1 MPVATTDDGVSI
13 SWEAQGEGPPLVLL
27 HGVTED
33 SLLWKSIADELSERF
48 RVILVDLRG
57 HGRSGEATD
66 YSPLVMT
73 GDVAAVVR
81 AADVEAPSVV
91 GHSLGG
97 LVATA
102 YASEHDVHAV
112 VNVDLSL
119 DTRPIAARIRMLETN
134 LRGPSYVP
142 TLRSMFAMLAGDRL
156 PQETRA
162 AIDDYAARAPREV
175 VLGVYDILLRTP
187 DDELLRMNEEM
198 LDKIRAP
205 YLLLHSVNPGPEYL
219 SWLTSH
225 LPSATVEVWPNSG
238 HFLHLLDPERFVQRV
253 VDFLAA

>member
-1 MPVATTDDGVSI
+1 MPTATTDDGVSI
-13 SWEAQGEGPPLVLL
+13 SWEAQGDGPPVVLL

-33 SLLWKSIADELSERF
+33 RLLWKPISDALCERF
-48 RVILVDLRG
+48 RVILLDLRG
-57 HGRSGEATD
+57 HGRSGTASD
-66 YSPLVMT
+66 YSPLSMT
-73 GDVAAVVR
+73 RDVAAVVR
-81 AADVEAPSVV
+81 AAGVVAPTVV

-119 DTRPIAARIRMLETN
+119 DTRPIAARIRMLETD
-134 LRGPSYVP
+134 LRSPAYGT
-142 TLRSMFAMLAGDRL
+142 TLRAMFAMLAGDRL
-156 PQETRA
+156 RPETKA

-187 DDELLRMNEEM
+187 DEDLLRMAAEM
-198 LDKIRAP
+198 LDSIRAR
-205 YLLLHSVNPGPEYL
+205 YLLLHGADPGAEYL

-225 LPSATVEVWPNSG
+225 LRSATVEVWAHSG
-238 HFLHLLDPERFVQRV
+238 HFLHLSDPERFVERV
-253 VDFLAA
+253 VNFVAE